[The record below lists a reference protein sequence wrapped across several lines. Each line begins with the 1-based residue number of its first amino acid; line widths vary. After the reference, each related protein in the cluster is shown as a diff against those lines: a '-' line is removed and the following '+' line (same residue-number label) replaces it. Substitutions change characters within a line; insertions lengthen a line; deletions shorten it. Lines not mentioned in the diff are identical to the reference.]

1 MEVKIMF
8 EIMGRKYA
16 SVTCAD
22 VVLYDL
28 VCGNP
33 VAKFDTL
40 KLSSIEQTA
49 DTNDVQGGKGNPVLA
64 RIASNKQVNLS
75 IQDAVMSMT
84 YLAVV
89 TGGEVVTSG
98 ENTAIRVAY
107 NEKVKAEDTGLTLT
121 HAMPA
126 GTTLWLAEVKDG
138 IISERK
144 ARFDVAEGEASVQ
157 TIALDDEN
165 WRPSDYEV
173 EAGKEYQVFYSY
185 DITTADQAKE
195 LTVFSDVF
203 AKTYRL
209 VGDTELYNT
218 YTGRNDALQIEVPR
232 FALDSN
238 YTFELN
244 ADGTAAVFDMNGAA
258 LADDEKRLIIYRIYN
273 GEEVGE
279 ATECIE
285 GASL

>member
-1 MEVKIMF
+1 MF

-40 KLSSIEQTA
+40 KLSTVEQTA
-49 DTNDVQGGKGNPVLA
+49 DTNDVQGGKGNPILA
-64 RIASNKQVNLS
+64 RIPSNKQVNLT

-89 TGGEVVTSG
+89 TGGEVVKSG
-98 ENTAIRVAY
+98 TGSAIRIAY
-107 NEKVKAEDTGLTLT
+107 NEKIKATAEGLKLT
-121 HAMPA
+121 HKMPA

-144 ARFDVAEGEASVQ
+144 ARYDAPKDGGEIE
-157 TIALDDEN
+157 TITLKDAQ
-165 WRPSDYEV
+165 WRPSDYTIN
-173 EAGKEYQVFYSY
+173 ADSEYQVFYNY
-185 DITTADQAKE
+185 DITKPEQAKE

-203 AKTYRL
+203 AKTYRF

-218 YTGRNDALQIEVPR
+218 FTGRNDALQIEVPR
-232 FALDSN
+232 FALDNS

-244 ADGTAAVFDMNGAA
+244 ADGTAAVFDMNGTA
-258 LADDEKRLIIYRIYN
+258 LADDDKRLIVYRVY
-273 GEEVGE
+273 GEEGTGE

-285 GASL
+285 AASI